1 MGRNY
6 ISENITRVLMKRT
19 IKPVLLFI
27 ICMLRILEINGKG
40 SSCSERQT
48 NLAVP
53 GLMQEFLITR

>member
-6 ISENITRVLMKRT
+6 ISENITMVLMKRT

-40 SSCSERQT
+40 SSSSERQT
-48 NLAVP
+48 NLTVP